1 MSSLKRRGPLAVV
14 GCALA
19 ACAVW
24 DVGPVRAD
32 PAPAYEILLERI
44 GRNAPAQVEADALLE
59 VAEARLRQAGVRA
72 NPELALRADGVLGG
86 KPYAGWGEAEISLDI
101 TQNLELGGRR
111 GARVD
116 VARAEAGVS
125 ALRRGQAGIDTVARL
140 ALTYAEAEAAERRFA
155 LAEDA
160 LTLALADARAA
171 LVLVEEGREPL
182 LRGIQAETEAAMAR
196 AAVEDARA
204 ERDVA
209 FARLTA
215 EAMLPTPVTS
225 VQAGVLAG
233 VLDRTS
239 PAAPDAAASLAVRV
253 AEAEAEAA
261 ARRIERERAEARPN
275 VSASLGVTR
284 YQAEDATALT
294 VGLSMPLPLFDR
306 NRGNIDAARAEH
318 RAAEARV
325 AGARLADAAD
335 RSAAL
340 ARLRASASRVAAGDM
355 GVASAEEAYRLSRL
369 GFEAGRI
376 SQLELRSTRLA
387 LISARDAAVE
397 ARLARVRAEIEL
409 ARLQGRAPFEGGR

>member
-1 MSSLKRRGPLAVV
+1 MPSLKRRGPLAVV

-59 VAEARLRQAGVRA
+59 AAEARLRQAGVRA

-86 KPYAGWGEAEISLDI
+86 KPYAGWGEAEISLDL

-116 VARAEAGVS
+116 VARAEVGFS
-125 ALRRGQAGIDTVARL
+125 ALRRDQAGIDTVARL
-140 ALTYAEAEAAERRFA
+140 ALTYAEAEAAERRFV

-204 ERDVA
+204 ERDVV

-225 VQAGVLAG
+225 VQAGVL
-233 VLDRTS
+233 DRTS
-239 PAAPDAAASLAVRV
+239 PATLDAAASLAVRV

-261 ARRIERERAEARPN
+261 ERRIGRERAEARPN

-325 AGARLADAAD
+325 ARARLADAAD

-340 ARLRASASRVAAGDM
+340 ARLRASASRVAASDM

-376 SQLELRSTRLA
+376 SQLELRSTRVA
-387 LISARDAAVE
+387 LIAARDAAVE

>member
-1 MSSLKRRGPLAVV
+1 MPSLKRRGPLAVV

-32 PAPAYEILLERI
+32 PAPAYEVLLERI

-59 VAEARLRQAGVRA
+59 AAEARLRQAGVRA

-86 KPYAGWGEAEISLDI
+86 KPYAGWGEAEISLDL

-116 VARAEAGVS
+116 VARAEVGVS
-125 ALRRGQAGIDTVARL
+125 ALRREQAGIDTVARL

-160 LTLALADARAA
+160 LTLAVADARAA

-196 AAVEDARA
+196 AAVEGARA

-225 VQAGVLAG
+225 VGAG

-239 PAAPDAAASLAVRV
+239 PATLDAAASLAVRV

-261 ARRIERERAEARPN
+261 ERRIGREQAEARPN
-275 VSASLGVTR
+275 ISASLGVTR

-325 AGARLADAAD
+325 AGARLADAAE
-335 RSAAL
+335 RSAAR

-376 SQLELRSTRLA
+376 SQLELRSTRVA

>member
-1 MSSLKRRGPLAVV
+1 MSSLKRRGPLALV

-59 VAEARLRQAGVRA
+59 AAEARLRQAGVRA

-86 KPYAGWGEAEISLDI
+86 KPYAGWGEAEISLDL

-116 VARAEAGVS
+116 VARAEVGVS
-125 ALRRGQAGIDTVARL
+125 ALRREQAGIDTVARL

-160 LTLALADARAA
+160 LTLAVADARAA

-225 VQAGVLAG
+225 VGAG

-239 PAAPDAAASLAVRV
+239 PATLDAAASLAVRV

-261 ARRIERERAEARPN
+261 ERRIGRERAEARPN

-376 SQLELRSTRLA
+376 SQLELRSTRVA

>member
-44 GRNAPAQVEADALLE
+44 GRNAPAQVVADALLE
-59 VAEARLRQAGVRA
+59 AAEARLRQAGVRA

-86 KPYAGWGEAEISLDI
+86 KPYAGWGEAEISLDL

-116 VARAEAGVS
+116 VARAEVGVS
-125 ALRRGQAGIDTVARL
+125 ALRREQAGIDTVARL

-160 LTLALADARAA
+160 LTLAVADARAA

-209 FARLTA
+209 LARLTA

-225 VQAGVLAG
+225 VGAG

-239 PAAPDAAASLAVRV
+239 PATLDAAASLVVRV

-261 ARRIERERAEARPN
+261 ERRIGREQAEARPN
-275 VSASLGVTR
+275 ISASLGVTR

-325 AGARLADAAD
+325 AGARLADVAE

-376 SQLELRSTRLA
+376 SQLELRSTRVA

-409 ARLQGRAPFEGGR
+409 ACLQGRAPFEGGR

>member
-1 MSSLKRRGPLAVV
+1 MPSLKRRGPLAVV

-44 GRNAPAQVEADALLE
+44 GRNAPAQVVADALLE
-59 VAEARLRQAGVRA
+59 AAEARLRQAGVRA

-86 KPYAGWGEAEISLDI
+86 KPYAGWGEAEISLDL

-116 VARAEAGVS
+116 VARAEVGVS
-125 ALRRGQAGIDTVARL
+125 ALRREQAGIDTVARL

-160 LTLALADARAA
+160 LTLAVADARAA

-209 FARLTA
+209 LARLTA

-225 VQAGVLAG
+225 VGAG

-239 PAAPDAAASLAVRV
+239 PATLDAAASLVVRV

-261 ARRIERERAEARPN
+261 ERRIGREQAEARPN
-275 VSASLGVTR
+275 ISASLGVTR

-325 AGARLADAAD
+325 AGARLADVAE

-376 SQLELRSTRLA
+376 SQLELRSTRVA

>member
-1 MSSLKRRGPLAVV
+1 MPSLKRRGPLAVV

-59 VAEARLRQAGVRA
+59 AAEARLRQAGVRA

-86 KPYAGWGEAEISLDI
+86 KPYAGWGEAEISLDL

-111 GARVD
+111 AARVD

-125 ALRRGQAGIDTVARL
+125 ALRRDQADIDTVARL

-160 LTLALADARAA
+160 LTLAVADARAA
-171 LVLVEEGREPL
+171 LALVEEGREPL

-225 VQAGVLAG
+225 VRAGVLE
-233 VLDRTS
+233 RTS
-239 PAAPDAAASLAVRV
+239 PATLDAAASLAVRV

-261 ARRIERERAEARPN
+261 ERRIGRERAEARPN

-325 AGARLADAAD
+325 AGARLADAAE

-340 ARLRASASRVAAGDM
+340 ARLRASASGVAAGDM

-376 SQLELRSTRLA
+376 SQLELRSTRVA

>member
-44 GRNAPAQVEADALLE
+44 GRNAPAQVVADALLE
-59 VAEARLRQAGVRA
+59 AAEARLRQAGVRA

-86 KPYAGWGEAEISLDI
+86 KPYAGWGEAEISLDL

-111 GARVD
+111 AARVD
-116 VARAEAGVS
+116 VARAEVGVS
-125 ALRRGQAGIDTVARL
+125 ALRREQAGIDTVARL

-160 LTLALADARAA
+160 LTLAVADARAA

-209 FARLTA
+209 LARLTA

-225 VQAGVLAG
+225 VGAG

-239 PAAPDAAASLAVRV
+239 PATLDAAASLAVRV

-261 ARRIERERAEARPN
+261 ERRIGREQAEARPN
-275 VSASLGVTR
+275 ISASLGVTR

-306 NRGNIDAARAEH
+306 NRDNIDAARAEH

-325 AGARLADAAD
+325 AGARPC
-335 RSAAL
+335 R
-340 ARLRASASRVAAGDM
+340 RASS
-355 GVASAEEAYRLSRL
+355 
-369 GFEAGRI
+369 
-376 SQLELRSTRLA
+376 
-387 LISARDAAVE
+387 ISARTRARRASTAAS
-397 ARLARVRAEIEL
+397 RAEI
-409 ARLQGRAPFEGGR
+409 RATRVERSSSWDIRPASNPSRDRR

>member
-1 MSSLKRRGPLAVV
+1 MSSVKRRGPLAVV

-59 VAEARLRQAGVRA
+59 AAEARLRQAGVRA

-86 KPYAGWGEAEISLDI
+86 KPYAGWGEAEISLDL

-111 GARVD
+111 GARAD
-116 VARAEAGVS
+116 VARAAVGVS
-125 ALRRGQAGIDTVARL
+125 ALRREQAGIDTVARL

-160 LTLALADARAA
+160 LTLAVADARAA

-225 VQAGVLAG
+225 VRAGVQAG

-239 PAAPDAAASLAVRV
+239 ATSPDAAASLAVRV

-261 ARRIERERAEARPN
+261 ARRIGRERAEARPN

-325 AGARLADAAD
+325 AGARLADAAE
-335 RSAAL
+335 RTAAL
-340 ARLRASASRVAAGDM
+340 ARLRASASRIAAGDM
-355 GVASAEEAYRLSRL
+355 GVSSAEEAYRLSRL

-376 SQLELRSTRLA
+376 SQMELRSTRLA

>member
-59 VAEARLRQAGVRA
+59 AAEARLRQAGVRA

-86 KPYAGWGEAEISLDI
+86 KPYAGWGEAEISLDL

-116 VARAEAGVS
+116 VARAEVGVS
-125 ALRRGQAGIDTVARL
+125 ALRREQAGIDTVARL

-155 LAEDA
+155 LAEDG
-160 LTLALADARAA
+160 LTLAVADARAA

-204 ERDVA
+204 ERDAA

-215 EAMLPTPVTS
+215 EAMLPTPMTS
-225 VQAGVLAG
+225 VGAG

-239 PAAPDAAASLAVRV
+239 PATLDAAASLAVRV

-261 ARRIERERAEARPN
+261 ERRIERERAEARPN

-376 SQLELRSTRLA
+376 SQLELRSTRVA
-387 LISARDAAVE
+387 LISARDVAVE

>member
-1 MSSLKRRGPLAVV
+1 MPSLKRRGPLAVV

-19 ACAVW
+19 ACVVW

-32 PAPAYEILLERI
+32 PAPTYEILLERI

-59 VAEARLRQAGVRA
+59 AAEARLRQAGVRA

-125 ALRRGQAGIDTVARL
+125 ALRRDQAGIDTVARL

-160 LTLALADARAA
+160 LTLAVADARAA

-225 VQAGVLAG
+225 VGGG

-239 PAAPDAAASLAVRV
+239 PATLDAAASLAVRV

-261 ARRIERERAEARPN
+261 ERRIERERAEARPN
-275 VSASLGVTR
+275 ISASLGVTR

-325 AGARLADAAD
+325 AGARLADAAE
-335 RSAAL
+335 RTAAL

-376 SQLELRSTRLA
+376 SQLELRSTRVA

>member
-59 VAEARLRQAGVRA
+59 AAEARLRQAGVRA

-86 KPYAGWGEAEISLDI
+86 KPYAGWGEAEISLDL

-116 VARAEAGVS
+116 VARAEVGVS
-125 ALRRGQAGIDTVARL
+125 ALRREQAGIDTVARL

-160 LTLALADARAA
+160 LTLAVADARAA

-225 VQAGVLAG
+225 VEAG

-239 PAAPDAAASLAVRV
+239 PATLDAAASLAVRV

-261 ARRIERERAEARPN
+261 ERRIGRERAEARPN

-325 AGARLADAAD
+325 AGARLADAAE

-376 SQLELRSTRLA
+376 SQLELRSTRVA

>member
-1 MSSLKRRGPLAVV
+1 MPSLKRRGPLAVV

-59 VAEARLRQAGVRA
+59 AAEARLRQAGVRA

-86 KPYAGWGEAEISLDI
+86 KPYAGWGEAEISLDL

-116 VARAEAGVS
+116 VARAEVGVS
-125 ALRRGQAGIDTVARL
+125 ALRREQAGIDTVARL

-160 LTLALADARAA
+160 LTLAVADARAA

-196 AAVEDARA
+196 AAVEGARA

-225 VQAGVLAG
+225 VGAG
-233 VLDRTS
+233 VLDLTS
-239 PAAPDAAASLAVRV
+239 PATLDAAASLAVRV

-261 ARRIERERAEARPN
+261 ERRIERERAEARPN

-335 RSAAL
+335 RRAAL

-376 SQLELRSTRLA
+376 SQLELRSTRVA

>member
-1 MSSLKRRGPLAVV
+1 MFSLKRRGPLAVV

-24 DVGPVRAD
+24 DVGPAWAD

-86 KPYAGWGEAEISLDI
+86 KPYAGWGEAEISLDL

-116 VARAEAGVS
+116 VARAEVGVS
-125 ALRRGQAGIDTVARL
+125 ALRREQAGIDTVARL

-160 LTLALADARAA
+160 LTLAVADARAA

-204 ERDVA
+204 ERDAA

-225 VQAGVLAG
+225 VEAG

-239 PAAPDAAASLAVRV
+239 PATLDAAASLAVRV
-253 AEAEAEAA
+253 AEAEAEVAE
-261 ARRIERERAEARPN
+261 RRIGRERAEARPN

-318 RAAEARV
+318 RAAEARL

-355 GVASAEEAYRLSRL
+355 GVSSAEEAYRLSRL

-376 SQLELRSTRLA
+376 SQLELRSTRVA

>member
-44 GRNAPAQVEADALLE
+44 GRNAPAQVVADALLE
-59 VAEARLRQAGVRA
+59 AAEARLRQAGVRA

-86 KPYAGWGEAEISLDI
+86 KPYAGWGEAEISLDL

-116 VARAEAGVS
+116 VARAEVGVS
-125 ALRRGQAGIDTVARL
+125 ALRREQAGIDTVARL

-160 LTLALADARAA
+160 LTLAVADARAA

-225 VQAGVLAG
+225 VVAGVPAG

-261 ARRIERERAEARPN
+261 ERRIGREQAEARPN
-275 VSASLGVTR
+275 ISASLGVTR

-325 AGARLADAAD
+325 AGARLADVAE

-376 SQLELRSTRLA
+376 SQLELRSTRVA

>member
-1 MSSLKRRGPLAVV
+1 MPSLKRRGPLAVV

-24 DVGPVRAD
+24 DVGPLRAD

-59 VAEARLRQAGVRA
+59 AAEARLRQAGVRA

-86 KPYAGWGEAEISLDI
+86 KPYAGWGEAEISLDL

-116 VARAEAGVS
+116 VARAEVGVS
-125 ALRRGQAGIDTVARL
+125 ALRREQAGIDTVARL

-160 LTLALADARAA
+160 LTLAVADARAA

-196 AAVEDARA
+196 AAVEGARA
-204 ERDVA
+204 ERDAA

-225 VQAGVLAG
+225 VRAG

-239 PAAPDAAASLAVRV
+239 PAASDAAASLAVRV

-261 ARRIERERAEARPN
+261 ERRIGREQAEARPN
-275 VSASLGVTR
+275 ISASLGVTR

-325 AGARLADAAD
+325 AGARLADAAE

-355 GVASAEEAYRLSRL
+355 GVSSAEEAYRLSRL

-376 SQLELRSTRLA
+376 SQLELRSTRVA
-387 LISARDAAVE
+387 LISAHDAAVE